1 MFTVIV
7 TEDPKLI
14 WKDDFFTHFL
24 HCYLHCG
31 CWDKRSYHVC
41 IGCRISTARL
51 RSKSFS
57 IDLGP
62 QGFLELYGAISYH
75 FLLFSCLGGCWIAVL
90 PWSSRNDFSSA
101 RGWGDNNW
109 NFHLFNQLFLRLR
122 LSHKIIVNMFN
133 CCPVLTELMPPAVCV
148 SIHHCS
154 FYLSYITFQLKELLK
169 DKLSRI
175 EFLWVYQSCDD
186 VETFS
191 FSSLLLQEGSEPPHI
206 LFHLGLK
213 KKKTNLTFLLT
224 AVSMASSSSHIHF
237 PSYCF
242 TFILI
247 ICALN
252 WSGHK
257 SKCTIKFTHAAI
269 LLSQR
274 RSSDARTH
282 PVDKAL
288 PRRWIWWLRLRWETD
303 SVGSDAS
310 VCVCVCRGLMWY
322 PKIGF
327 ESSIA
332 TCQGVGRD

>member
-1 MFTVIV
+1 MGAEARPLVYDLNLFQ
-7 TEDPKLI
+7 LI
-14 WKDDFFTHFL
+14 WD
-24 HCYLHCG
+24 
-31 CWDKRSYHVC
+31 
-41 IGCRISTARL
+41 L
-51 RSKSFS
+51 RASWSCTEPFH
-57 IDLGP
+57 I
-62 QGFLELYGAISYH
+62 I

-213 KKKTNLTFLLT
+213 KKQPKPHF
-224 AVSMASSSSHIHF
+224 SSHCGFHGVF
-237 PSYCF
+237 FLPHS
-242 TFILI
+242 L
-247 ICALN
+247 
-252 WSGHK
+252 S
-257 SKCTIKFTHAAI
+257 
-269 LLSQR
+269 LLLLHIYSHYLC
-274 RSSDARTH
+274 SELVRT
-282 PVDKAL
+282 
-288 PRRWIWWLRLRWETD
+288 
-303 SVGSDAS
+303 
-310 VCVCVCRGLMWY
+310 
-322 PKIGF
+322 
-327 ESSIA
+327 
-332 TCQGVGRD
+332 